1 MEFSGR
7 RWVNKEGEYEFCKKC
22 AMMHEARLSEAN
34 RQWNEEFKQVGLLK
48 QQADMNNS
56 KSQNYW
62 KQVYKKKL
70 AEKQEEF
77 DKELRRVEATLA
89 ADYPLWSK

>member
-1 MEFSGR
+1 MEFDGR
-7 RWVNKEGEYEFCKKC
+7 RWVNEEGEHKFCKKC
-22 AMMHEARLSEAN
+22 AMIHKARLDEIN
-34 RQWNEEFKQVGLLK
+34 RQWNEEFL
-48 QQADMNNS
+48 
-56 KSQNYW
+56 KSQRFVRKAVEERSKMQKTW
-62 KQVYKKKL
+62 RAAYKKAL